1 MNWEKDK
8 LTIIGFGIIFVILAV
23 FGYLLWDMNK
33 EPIAEVSVIEP
44 SPAPSPAPA
53 NTDPKVVEPEPV
65 EENEK
70 SKVKIYTEQVKVD
83 ESGDNWDIKV
93 LRTINDVNPEL
104 LTTLELR
111 DALVGQ
117 FVPYNVD
124 LSPDRKNL
132 LISYEDAYDGSGS
145 GSDKLQLFNIE
156 TKETRDILVS
166 KSGFNIEYPIFSP
179 NSKEVFFLRSKY
191 KSNNRDKNYDFYLY
205 NIESQ
210 KNEIIKTVTTRS
222 GIFNPRW
229 LPENKILLSYSLETT
244 TKNPS
249 FRQEFYI
256 FNKDNKTISAF
267 PNQKFSL
274 LSERIDLFNTDNTLF
289 TKPKTFTTRG
299 FPTCYGEDDTTVLP
313 NSYSVLETLSGK
325 EIASFKGNPE
335 EPMTPIS
342 FSPDNK
348 SVLYRLANEGC
359 SLNDN
364 VKYYVQS
371 LYDNKSR
378 EEVKL
383 DDIIKEWDIVFNAYN
398 FGTREIIFYE

>member
-1 MNWEKDK
+1 MKIDWQKDK

-23 FGYLLWDMNK
+23 FGYLLWDMNR
-33 EPIAEVSVIEP
+33 EPMAEVSVIET
-44 SPAPSPAPA
+44 APAPA
-53 NTDPKVVEPEPV
+53 KTDPKVVDPEPV
-65 EENEK
+65 ENKEK
-70 SKVKIYTEQVKVD
+70 SKVKIYTEQIKIDENGDSWDVKVF
-83 ESGDNWDIKV
+83 
-93 LRTINDVNPEL
+93 RTINDSNPEL

-111 DALVGQ
+111 DAVVGQ

-156 TKETRDILVS
+156 TKEIRDILVS
-166 KSGFNIEYPIFSP
+166 KSGFNISSPIFSP
-179 NSKEVFFLRSKY
+179 DSKQVFFLRSKVD
-191 KSNNRDKNYDFYLY
+191 NRDKTYDFYLY

-210 KNEIIKTVTTRS
+210 KNEIIKTITTRS
-222 GIFNPRW
+222 EIFNPRW

-244 TKNPS
+244 IENPS

-256 FNKDNKTISAF
+256 FNKDDKTISAF

-274 LSERIDLFNTDNTLF
+274 FSERIDLFNKDNTLF
-289 TKPKTFTTRG
+289 AKPKTFTTRG
-299 FPTCYGEDDTTVLP
+299 FKTCYGEDDTTVLP

-335 EPMTPIS
+335 EPITPIS

-348 SVLYRLANEGC
+348 EILYRLDDSGC
-359 SLNDN
+359 AVSVDN
-364 VKYYVQS
+364 SKVKYYIQS
-371 LYDNKSR
+371 LDNSKQR
-378 EEVKL
+378 EEVNL
-383 DDIIKEWDIVFNAYN
+383 DNILEKWDIIFNNYT
-398 FGTREIIFYE
+398 FGKTEIIYYQ

>member
-1 MNWEKDK
+1 MNWQKDK
-8 LTIIGFGIIFVILAV
+8 LTIIGFGIIFVILGV

-44 SPAPSPAPA
+44 APVPAK
-53 NTDPKVVEPEPV
+53 TDPKVVDPEPV
-65 EENEK
+65 ENKEK
-70 SKVKIYTEQVKVD
+70 SKVKIYTEQIKID
-83 ESGDNWDIKV
+83 ENGDSWDVKV
-93 LRTINDVNPEL
+93 LRTINDTNPEL

-111 DALVGQ
+111 NVGGSEGL
-117 FVPYNVD
+117 PYNVD

-132 LISYEDAYDGSGS
+132 LISYEYDGSGS

-156 TKETRDILVS
+156 TKEIKDILVS
-166 KSGFNIEYPIFSP
+166 KSGLNIEYPIFSP
-179 NSKEVFFLRSKY
+179 NSKEVFFLRSK
-191 KSNNRDKNYDFYLY
+191 SNNKDKTYDFYLY

-210 KNEIIKTVTTRS
+210 KNEIIKTVKTRS

-244 TKNPS
+244 IENPS

-274 LSERIDLFNTDNTLF
+274 LSEGNQDIFNSDNTLF
-289 TKPKTFTTRG
+289 AKPKTFTTRG
-299 FPTCYGEDDTTVLP
+299 FKTCYGEDDTTVLP
-313 NSYSVLETLSGK
+313 NSYSILETLSGK
-325 EIASFKGNPE
+325 EISSFKGNPE

-348 SVLYRLANEGC
+348 EILYILNGDRCRPANPE
-359 SLNDN
+359 
-364 VKYYVQS
+364 KYYVQS
-371 LYDNKSR
+371 LYDNKPR
-378 EEVKL
+378 EEVNL
-383 DDIIKEWDIVFNAYN
+383 DDIIKKWDIVLNTNNPRVWSITY
-398 FGTREIIFYE
+398 YQ

>member
-1 MNWEKDK
+1 MNWQKDK
-8 LTIIGFGIIFVILAV
+8 LTIIGFGIIFVILGI
-23 FGYLLWDMNK
+23 FGYLLWDMNR
-33 EPIAEVSVIEP
+33 EPMAEVSVTEP
-44 SPAPSPAPA
+44 TPAPVPD
-53 NTDPKVVEPEPV
+53 NKDPKVVDPEPV

-93 LRTINDVNPEL
+93 LRTINDSKPEL

-145 GSDKLQLFNIE
+145 WSDKLQLFNIE

-166 KSGFNIEYPIFSP
+166 KSGFNIVYPIFSP
-179 NSKEVFFLRSKY
+179 NSKEVFFLRYKY
-191 KSNNRDKNYDFYLY
+191 KSNDRDKTYDFYLY
-205 NIESQ
+205 NTESQ

-222 GIFNPRW
+222 EIFNPRW
-229 LPENKILLSYSLETT
+229 LPENKILLTYALYTSTENKYDLYSLNLID
-244 TKNPS
+244 KKISS
-249 FRQEFYI
+249 FPNKIFNEYPDYSSNL
-256 FNKDNKTISAF
+256 FNKDNK
-267 PNQKFSL
+267 
-274 LSERIDLFNTDNTLF
+274 LF

-299 FPTCYGEDDTTVLP
+299 FQACYPDEVTVLP

-335 EPMTPIS
+335 EPMTPVS

-348 SVLYRLANEGC
+348 EILYRLD
-359 SLNDN
+359 DN
-364 VKYYVQS
+364 ACFISIDKNKAKYYVQS
-371 LYDNKSR
+371 LYDNKPR

-383 DDIIKEWDIVFNAYN
+383 DDIIQKWDIIFNVYN
-398 FGTREIIFYE
+398 FGAREIIFYQ

>member
-1 MNWEKDK
+1 MNWQKDK

-23 FGYLLWDMNK
+23 FGYLLWDMNR

-44 SPAPSPAPA
+44 APVPAK
-53 NTDPKVVEPEPV
+53 TDPKVVDPEPV
-65 EENEK
+65 EKEEK
-70 SKVKIYTEQVKVD
+70 SKVKIYTEEVKVD
-83 ESGDNWDIKV
+83 ENGYGWDVKV
-93 LRTINDVNPEL
+93 LRTINDTNPEL

-111 DALVGQ
+111 NVGGSEGL
-117 FVPYNVD
+117 PYNVD

-132 LISYEDAYDGSGS
+132 LISYEYDGSGS

-156 TKETRDILVS
+156 TKEIKDILVS
-166 KSGFNIEYPIFSP
+166 KSGLNIEYPIFSP
-179 NSKEVFFLRSKY
+179 NSKEVFFLRSK
-191 KSNNRDKNYDFYLY
+191 SNNKDKTYDFYLY

-210 KNEIIKTVTTRS
+210 KNEIIKTVKTRS

-244 TKNPS
+244 IENPS

-274 LSERIDLFNTDNTLF
+274 LSEGNQDIFNSDNTLF
-289 TKPKTFTTRG
+289 AKPKTFTTRG
-299 FPTCYGEDDTTVLP
+299 FKTCYGEDDTTVLP
-313 NSYSVLETLSGK
+313 NSYSILETLSGK
-325 EIASFKGNPE
+325 EISSFKGNPE

-348 SVLYRLANEGC
+348 EILYILNGDRCRPANPE
-359 SLNDN
+359 
-364 VKYYVQS
+364 KYYVQS
-371 LYDNKSR
+371 LYDNKPR
-378 EEVKL
+378 EEVNL
-383 DDIIKEWDIVFNAYN
+383 DDIIKKWDIVLNTNNPRVWSITY
-398 FGTREIIFYE
+398 YQ

>member
-8 LTIIGFGIIFVILAV
+8 LTIIGFGIIFVILGV

-33 EPIAEVSVIEP
+33 EPMAEVSVTEP
-44 SPAPSPAPA
+44 TPAPVEVE
-53 NTDPKVVEPEPV
+53 PKVMDSEPV
-65 EENEK
+65 EKNKK

-83 ESGDNWDIKV
+83 ENGDNWDIKV
-93 LRTINDVNPEL
+93 LRTINDSNPEL

-132 LISYEDAYDGSGS
+132 LISYEDAYDGLGS
-145 GSDKLQLFNIE
+145 GSNKLQLFNIE
-156 TKETRDILVS
+156 TKETRDILLS

-179 NSKEVFFLRSKY
+179 NSKEVFFLRSK
-191 KSNNRDKNYDFYLY
+191 SNNKGKTYDFYLY
-205 NIESQ
+205 NTESQ
-210 KNEIIKTVTTRS
+210 KNEIIKTVKTRS

-244 TKNPS
+244 IENPS

-256 FNKDNKTISAF
+256 FNKDDKTISDF

-274 LSERIDLFNTDNTLF
+274 LSEGNQDIFNSDNTLF
-289 TKPKTFTTRG
+289 VKPKTFTTRG
-299 FPTCYGEDDTTVLP
+299 FPTCYGDDVTVLP

-325 EIASFKGNPE
+325 EIASFKGAPE
-335 EPMTPIS
+335 EPVLPVK

-348 SVLYRLANEGC
+348 EILYRLAGEGC
-359 SLNDN
+359 NVNDNVNDN

-371 LYDNKSR
+371 LYDDKPR
-378 EEVKL
+378 KEVKL
-383 DDIIKEWDIVFNAYN
+383 DDIVKEWDLIFNNYPPFSN
-398 FGTREIIFYE
+398 REIIFYQ

>member
-1 MNWEKDK
+1 MNWQKDK
-8 LTIIGFGIIFVILAV
+8 LTIIGFGIIFVILGI
-23 FGYLLWDMNK
+23 FGYLLWDMNR
-33 EPIAEVSVIEP
+33 EPMAEVSVTEP
-44 SPAPSPAPA
+44 TPAASPAPA
-53 NTDPKVVEPEPV
+53 KTDPKVVDTEAV
-65 EENEK
+65 EKNKK
-70 SKVKIYTEQVKVD
+70 SKVKIYTEQVKID
-83 ESGDNWDIKV
+83 ENGDNWDIKV
-93 LRTINDVNPEL
+93 LRTINDSNPEL

-132 LISYEDAYDGSGS
+132 LISYEDAYDGSS
-145 GSDKLQLFNIE
+145 SMSDKLQLFNIE

-179 NSKEVFFLRSKY
+179 NSKEVFFLRSKVD
-191 KSNNRDKNYDFYLY
+191 NRDKTYDFYLY

-274 LSERIDLFNTDNTLF
+274 LSERIDLFNKDNTLF
-289 TKPKTFTTRG
+289 TKAKTFTTKEFEG
-299 FPTCYGEDDTTVLP
+299 CYADISTHP
-313 NSYSVLETLSGK
+313 NSFGIIETLSGK
-325 EIASFKGNPE
+325 EIASFKGNSE
-335 EPMTPIS
+335 EPILPLK

-348 SVLYRLANEGC
+348 EILYTFINEGC
-359 SLNDN
+359 KSNYLESR
-364 VKYYVQS
+364 KYYVQS
-371 LYDNKSR
+371 LYDNKPR

-383 DDIIKEWDIVFNAYN
+383 DDIVKEWDLIFNKYPPFSN
-398 FGTREIIFYE
+398 REIIFYQ

>member
-1 MNWEKDK
+1 MNWQKDK

-23 FGYLLWDMNK
+23 FGYLLWDMNR

-44 SPAPSPAPA
+44 APVPAK
-53 NTDPKVVEPEPV
+53 TDPKVVDPEPV
-65 EENEK
+65 ENKEK
-70 SKVKIYTEQVKVD
+70 SKVKIYTEQIKID
-83 ESGDNWDIKV
+83 ENGDSWDVKV
-93 LRTINDVNPEL
+93 LRTINDTNPEL

-111 DALVGQ
+111 NVGGSEGL
-117 FVPYNVD
+117 PYNVD

-132 LISYEDAYDGSGS
+132 LISYEYDGSGS

-156 TKETRDILVS
+156 TKEIKDILVS
-166 KSGFNIEYPIFSP
+166 KSGLNIEYPIFSP
-179 NSKEVFFLRSKY
+179 NSKEVFFLRSK
-191 KSNNRDKNYDFYLY
+191 SNNKDKTYDFYLY

-210 KNEIIKTVTTRS
+210 KNEIIKTVKTRS

-244 TKNPS
+244 IENPS

-274 LSERIDLFNTDNTLF
+274 LSEGNQDIFNSDNTLF
-289 TKPKTFTTRG
+289 AKPKTFTTRG
-299 FPTCYGEDDTTVLP
+299 FKTCYGEDDTTVLP
-313 NSYSVLETLSGK
+313 NSYSILETLSGK
-325 EIASFKGNPE
+325 EISSFKGNPE

-348 SVLYRLANEGC
+348 EILYILNGDRCRPANPE
-359 SLNDN
+359 
-364 VKYYVQS
+364 KYYVQS
-371 LYDNKSR
+371 LYDNKPR

-383 DDIIKEWDIVFNAYN
+383 DDIIQKWDIVFNVYN
-398 FGTREIIFYE
+398 FGTREIRYYQ